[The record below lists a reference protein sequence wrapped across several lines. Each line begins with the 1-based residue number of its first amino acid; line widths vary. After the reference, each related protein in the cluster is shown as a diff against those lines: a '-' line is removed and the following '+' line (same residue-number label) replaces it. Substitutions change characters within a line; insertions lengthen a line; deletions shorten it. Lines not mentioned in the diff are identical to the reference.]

1 MGREWLRHLPDY
13 TTACADHWRLRLEQP
28 YPRSNVSAVFPATAA
43 DGSAMVLKIQFPHP
57 ESEYEA
63 EALQRWSGNGAVRLL
78 DSDPVHHAL
87 LLERCEPGDHLST
100 ADPDEALEILIELLP
115 RLWIDADQPFVS
127 LYDES
132 AAWAK
137 ELPSLWERAGRPF
150 EVELL
155 DEALKTIDALR
166 ASYSRQVLVHQDLH
180 ADNVLRASRE
190 PWLAIDPKPLLGERE
205 FSVAPIVRAYEFG
218 HGRTRVINRLNR
230 LTAALGLDRERARLW
245 TLVQTLAWAFEGDR
259 VLPRHLETVRWL
271 RQA

>member
-1 MGREWLRHLPDY
+1 
-13 TTACADHWRLRLEQP
+13 
-28 YPRSNVSAVFPATAA
+28 
-43 DGSAMVLKIQFPHP
+43 MVLKIQFPHP

-218 HGRTRVINRLNR
+218 HDRTRVINRLNR